1 MKNLKHNK
9 IAITVMDG
17 LMALDF
23 TSSAM
28 TLIEKRNTKKSREN
42 EQVLTIAICLIG
54 MIIIIIYVSIF
65 GG

>member
-9 IAITVMDG
+9 IAITVMAG
-17 LMALDF
+17 IMALDF

-28 TLIEKRNTKKSREN
+28 TLVEKRNTKKNREN
-42 EQVLTIAICLIG
+42 EQVLTVAVNLIG
-54 MIIIIIYVSIF
+54 MITIIIYVSIF